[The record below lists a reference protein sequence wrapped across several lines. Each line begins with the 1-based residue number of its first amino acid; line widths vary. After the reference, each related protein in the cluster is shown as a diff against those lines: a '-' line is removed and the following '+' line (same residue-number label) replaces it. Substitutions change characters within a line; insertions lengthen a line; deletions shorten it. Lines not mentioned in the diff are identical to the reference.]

1 MNIMIAKDHGSEKK
15 AMRDVYASVL
25 TELAD
30 QDERIVIL
38 DADLMNSIG
47 TVPFAEKYPERT
59 FNCGIQEAN
68 MIGTAAGMSA
78 VGLIPFTHTFGCFAS
93 RRVADQI
100 FMSCA
105 YAELNVKMIGSDPG
119 ITAAYNGGTHMALE
133 DLAILRSIPNMTIV
147 EPADSVMLAD
157 ILRQAAHTQG
167 NFYIRLLRKFAAKIY
182 ENGSSFEIGKAV
194 TLREGGDV
202 TIFAGGICVSD
213 ALAAADLLADRGI
226 QAQVV
231 NPFTIKPMDAE
242 GVTAAVQKTGAAV
255 TVENHNIIGGLGSA
269 IAEVLSERC
278 PAPLERLGV
287 TDTFGEV
294 GSVEYLKERFH
305 LMPEDIAGAAQR
317 AIRRKKQKES
327 FICRNLC

>member
-1 MNIMIAKDHGSEKK
+1 MSIMIAKDHGSEKK
-15 AMRDVYASVL
+15 AMRDIYASVL

-147 EPADSVMLAD
+147 EPVDGVMLAD

-167 NFYIRLLRKFAAKIY
+167 NFYIRLLRKFAVKIY
-182 ENGSSFEIGKAV
+182 EDGSSFEIGKAV

-269 IAEVLSERC
+269 IAEVLSEHC

-287 TDTFGEV
+287 PDTFGEV
-294 GSVEYLKERFH
+294 GPVEYLKERFH
-305 LMPEDIAGAAQR
+305 LMPEDIAEAAQR
-317 AIRRKKQKES
+317 AIRRKNQTS
-327 FICRNLC
+327 TN